1 MTDSVFTG
9 SVVVVGEVAAGR
21 IGESVLPELPAVP
34 DAGGEGEYSL
44 ADACPDPGG
53 DVAAV
58 FLERELAFERVV
70 DRLDPL
76 ADPAEP
82 AQPGLLAA
90 AICSTSAPAKPLSP
104 MMISPP
110 VSSPRW
116 RARSSIAAATSRSG
130 SLAGARQ
137 KMIVIPFGGQS
148 R

>member
-21 IGESVLPELPAVP
+21 VGESVLPELPAVP

-53 DVAAV
+53 GVPAG

-76 ADPAEP
+76 ADPAEL
-82 AQPGLLAA
+82 AEPGLLVA
-90 AICSTSAPAKPLSP
+90 AIGADESGVEGRHGLLKLGASEAFIADDDLPAGE
-104 MMISPP
+104 
-110 VSSPRW
+110 
-116 RARSSIAAATSRSG
+116 T
-130 SLAGARQ
+130 
-137 KMIVIPFGGQS
+137 
-148 R
+148 